1 MPTTARGVSHRVI
14 HMTETLAVHT
24 IEGFLT
30 PDETSHVIKTLDEHL
45 DATGWVPA
53 RPSDGM
59 TPPDEVQGIL
69 NDAVERALPAIRRV
83 FPSIAG
89 VTPWD
94 YHDLG
99 PGDEIPPHLH
109 GVDDPYA
116 RPQRVARV
124 AFHLQEAER
133 GGEFFVDTS
142 SSEALWTDRT
152 AEPGGRFLT
161 GTRFAHEISHHAPP
175 EALALLRHVPRTRW
189 TSAPP
194 AGTAVVYGAQLVHGV
209 QPVIEG
215 RLRKLITNLLDGSP
229 RQ

>member
-1 MPTTARGVSHRVI
+1 MI

-30 PDETSHVIKTLDEHL
+30 PDEIAQVTKVLDDHL
-45 DATGWVPA
+45 AATGWVPA

-59 TPPDEVQGIL
+59 VPPVEAQDIMAA
-69 NDAVERALPAIRRV
+69 AVERALPAIRRV
-83 FPSIAG
+83 FPSVAG

-99 PGDEIPPHLH
+99 PGDRIDPHLH
-109 GVDDPYA
+109 GVDDPDS

-124 AFHLQEAER
+124 AFHLREAER
-133 GGEFFVDTS
+133 GGQFFVDTCS
-142 SSEALWTDRT
+142 SDALWTDRT
-152 AEPGGRFLT
+152 AVAGSGFAP
-161 GTRFAHEISHHAPP
+161 GTRFTREISHEAGP
-175 EALALLRHVPRTRW
+175 EAVAELRAIPHTRW

-209 QPVIEG
+209 EEVVEG
-215 RLRKLITNLLDGSP
+215 RLRKLITNLLDGPP
-229 RQ
+229 R